1 MPTAYI
7 TGLGVF
13 LPNEPVTND
22 EIENVLGLIQGKP
35 SRSKK
40 RILKSNGIQTRY
52 YAIDPTT
59 GKQTHTNAQLT
70 AEAVRILCQKT
81 GLLLGEIEALVCG
94 TSGSDQLVPN
104 HALMVHDELKSPP
117 CEVVSTAGVCCSGV
131 TAFKYGYM
139 SVLSGLTKQAVTTG
153 SELVSNAL
161 KASYFQPEID
171 AKLEELET
179 NPTLAF
185 EKDFLRWM
193 LSDAAAAVLI
203 SNQPRSEGISL
214 RIEWVDQISYANE
227 LETCMYGGA
236 IKRADGSLQGWRDV
250 ENPEEVYKK
259 GYFYLKQDAKL
270 LGENIVPYG
279 IQKGLANVRDK
290 YNFKSEDITW
300 FLPHYSSQF
309 FSQPLYEELEKID
322 FPIPH
327 EKWFTNLTNKGN
339 TGAASIFVMLEELLS
354 SDKLKRGDKI
364 FCLIPESARFSYAYM
379 LLTAV

>member
-7 TGLGVF
+7 TGIGIF

-22 EIENVLGLIQGKP
+22 EIENVLGFIQGKP

-59 GKQTHTNAQLT
+59 GKQTHNNAQLT

-81 GLLLGEIEALVCG
+81 SLPINEIETLICG
-94 TSGSDQLVPN
+94 TSCPDQLVPN
-104 HALMVHDELKSPP
+104 HALMVHGELGNSP
-117 CEVVSTAGVCCSGV
+117 CEVVSLAGVCCSGV

-139 SVLSGLTKQAVTTG
+139 SVMSGLTKQAVTTG

-161 KASYFQPEID
+161 KAIYFQPEID
-171 AKLEELET
+171 AKLKELET
-179 NPTLAF
+179 NPTIAF

-203 SNQPRSEGISL
+203 SNQPCSESISL
-214 RIEWVDQISYANE
+214 RIEWVDHISYANE
-227 LETCMYGGA
+227 LETCMYAGA
-236 IKRADGSLQGWRDV
+236 IKRADGSLQGWRDA
-250 ENPEEVYKK
+250 ENSEDVSKQ
-259 GYFYLKQDAKL
+259 GYFDLKQDAKL

-279 IQKGLANVRDK
+279 IQKGLVNVRDK
-290 YNFKSEDITW
+290 YSFKSEDITW

-309 FSQPLYEELEKID
+309 FSQLLYEELEKIN
-322 FPIPH
+322 FPIPQ
-327 EKWFTNLTNKGN
+327 EKWFTNLTDKGN

-354 SDKLKRGDKI
+354 SDKLQCGDKV